1 MPLECRRH
9 IQSAP
14 LPVNSAS
21 GGAVA
26 IPTLI
31 EGDVHRFEVGMGTRK
46 TLFRR
51 TLVDNQ
57 MLGLA

>member
-1 MPLECRRH
+1 M
-9 IQSAP
+9 
-14 LPVNSAS
+14 V
-21 GGAVA
+21 

-31 EGDVHRFEVGMGTRK
+31 EGDVHRFEAEGGDVHRFEAEGGDVHQSTRN

-57 MLGLA
+57 MPGLA